1 MVIDM
6 NLLKLKTI
14 AQLRQFLDS
23 TQALE
28 FASLADTTACYA
40 HVAQTIRRFSY
51 ASLGRADRSVVLRYL
66 ERTSG
71 YSSAQVKRLVCRV
84 LDGEV
89 LELRY
94 VAPAT
99 AYAKRFTDQD
109 IALLAQTDRAFD
121 TLSGAATTHVL
132 WRQWHVYGDARFR
145 APERHQRLAPVQP
158 EKQRSLRA

>member
-14 AQLRQFLDS
+14 GQLRQFLDS

-40 HVAQTIRRFSY
+40 HVAQTIQRFAY
-51 ASLGRADRSVVLRYL
+51 ASLCRADRSVVLRYL

-71 YSSAQVKRLVCRV
+71 YSSAKLKRLVCQV

-89 LELRY
+89 LR
-94 VAPAT
+94 
-99 AYAKRFTDQD
+99 R
-109 IALLAQTDRAFD
+109 
-121 TLSGAATTHVL
+121 
-132 WRQWHVYGDARFR
+132 
-145 APERHQRLAPVQP
+145 
-158 EKQRSLRA
+158 

>member
-6 NLLKLKTI
+6 NLLKFKTI

-71 YSSAQVKRLVCRV
+71 YSSAQIKRLVARV
-84 LDGEV
+84 LHGEV
-89 LELRY
+89 LSQRY
-94 VAPAT
+94 VRPA
-99 AYAKRFTDQD
+99 
-109 IALLAQTDRAFD
+109 
-121 TLSGAATTHVL
+121 
-132 WRQWHVYGDARFR
+132 
-145 APERHQRLAPVQP
+145 
-158 EKQRSLRA
+158 